1 MNGIER
7 ITKRI
12 QEDAQAE
19 RDAILAQA
27 REEAARIEGEY
38 QRQAEA
44 LRAQLR
50 ADGERKAA
58 EREERLVSAAKMEG
72 RKALL
77 AAKQDL
83 VDQAYL
89 AAQTKLCL
97 LPRDQAVEVLAGL
110 LLRSSVTGKES
121 VIFSQA
127 DRERVGAAAVEKANA
142 AGKQLRLSE
151 ETRSIRGGFILQQ
164 GRVEINCAFETL
176 TRLERSRSAMD
187 VAKRLFP

>member
-50 ADGERKAA
+50 ANGERKAA

-97 LPRDQAVEVLAGL
+97 LSRDQAVEVLAGL

-142 AGKQLRLSE
+142 AGKQLRLAE